1 MSRRV
6 LLPVLVVFAACVLFV
21 SARYFVFQDWRAFV
35 DYDGYYSYYIARWGF
50 EFDRVKPFVD
60 MPTISYRYQRI
71 VYPLAAYILSF
82 GKQAELAPVLLVM
95 LNVLAITGGTFFVAR
110 ILDEMGTSP
119 WYALVFG
126 LYGSQFLGLL
136 TSLSEPMMF
145 LFVALGIFFWTR
157 GNLAACAVALAIAAL
172 TKEMAL
178 LFVLAFVGYYLVQ
191 KQWRNAIVISLA
203 VVPFALW
210 QVALWALLGEPGFSG
225 GYPFE
230 PPLWGWLSGYVENPN
245 QFLLFGLVLIPM
257 TYLPML
263 ALGARATLDVVQ
275 KHLWHPY
282 VLMVLLNIA
291 FMLFLPRESAREPAA
306 MVRIT
311 QGLVLATLLYG
322 SLIKSK
328 RMLNY
333 SVLWIAT
340 LVILVNGS
348 AGGGP
353 QVA

>member
-1 MSRRV
+1 MSQRIW
-6 LLPVLVVFAACVLFV
+6 LPVLVVFVACVLFV
-21 SARYFVFQDWRAFV
+21 SVRYLVVQDRLAFV
-35 DYDGYYSYYIARWGF
+35 DYDGYFSYYIARWGF
-50 EFDRVKPFVD
+50 NFEKTAPLME
-60 MPTISYRYQRI
+60 MPTASYRYQRI
-71 VYPLAAYILSF
+71 VYPLVAYVLSF
-82 GKQAELAPVLLVM
+82 GRQEQVAPVLLVV

-110 ILDEMGTSP
+110 ILDGMGTSS

-145 LFVALGIFFWTR
+145 LFVAMGIFFWTR
-157 GNLAACAVALAIAAL
+157 GKLAACVAALAVATL
-172 TKEMAL
+172 TKELAL
-178 LFVLAFVGYYLVQ
+178 LFVFAFVVYYLVQ
-191 KQWRNAIVISLA
+191 KRWQIAVLFSLA

-210 QVALWALLGEPGFSG
+210 QIALWAMLGEPGFSG

-230 PPLWGWLSGYVENPN
+230 PPLWGWLSGYAEYPN

-257 TYLPML
+257 TYVPML
-263 ALGARATLDVVQ
+263 VLGVRASLDVLQ

-282 VLMVLLNIA
+282 VLMVLVNVA

-322 SLIKSK
+322 SLVKSK
-328 RMLNY
+328 RILNY

-348 AGGGP
+348 VGGGEG
-353 QVA
+353 